1 MAYIGRS
8 VNYGNAVTQQ
18 IPGNDGPSFTLTY
31 DTTTDGVM
39 ISLDGVTQVNGTDFN
54 IAGNALTFTSD
65 VATGIT
71 INVIYIGLTLSI
83 GTPGDGTVGLNQLSA
98 TGTPSAS
105 VVLKGDNSWG
115 TIEGSEITTVGTTF
129 SNYNTISGNTTI
141 TTAATKN
148 MFLMGEIA
156 VADTYTWTIAGSGEL
171 QII

>member
-83 GTPGDGTVGLNQLSA
+83 GTPGDGTVGIAKLS
-98 TGTPSAS
+98 TSGTANSSTFLRGDNTWAS
-105 VVLKGDNSWG
+105 VAATVFPFYKADGSLDSI
-115 TIEGSEITTVGTTF
+115 TIA
-129 SNYNTISGNTTI
+129 SGN
-141 TTAATKN
+141 
-148 MFLMGEIA
+148 FPFYR
-156 VADTYTWTIAGSGEL
+156 ADGTLDNIGVS
-171 QII
+171 

>member
-54 IAGNALTFTSD
+54 IAAGNALTFTSD

-105 VVLKGDNSWG
+105 TVLKGDNSWG
-115 TIEGSEITTVGTTF
+115 EGSEITTDGTTF
-129 SNYNTISGNTTI
+129 SNYNAVSSNI
-141 TTAATKN
+141 TTTTATTKN